1 MESDRFKME
10 PADRVKNGKKPD
22 RAKVVPKCLALV
34 CFLLSL
40 AKLENARRQ
49 ASVMNCKFKK
59 PGARRISEPLLW
71 ARHCLMCRVVRKRD
85 TVQPLRA
92 QV

>member
-10 PADRVKNGKKPD
+10 PADGVKNGKKPD
-22 RAKVVPKCLALV
+22 RVKGVPKCLAFV

-40 AKLENARRQ
+40 AKLGNTRRQ
-49 ASVMNCKFKK
+49 TSVVNCTFKN
-59 PGARRISEPLLW
+59 PGARSISEPLLW
-71 ARHCLMCRVVRKRD
+71 ARHCLVCRVVRKRD